1 MTLVRAGHA
10 ARLALAL
17 HEEIIPRQ
25 MIRAGK
31 AGQARPDDQ
40 SRVRLHA
47 AHFSAECSNTKRR
60 SDLYARPGIIFL
72 VISLAA

>member
-25 MIRAGK
+25 MICAGK

-40 SRVRLHA
+40 CCMCFHKTRL
-47 AHFSAECSNTKRR
+47 
-60 SDLYARPGIIFL
+60 SDE
-72 VISLAA
+72 SLAN